1 MMFRLKYVVLYVI
14 VWLESDLTS
23 HSLLQLKIWKCQW
36 NVLSITKY
44 QGLHLT
50 KLIFIHKA
58 NYERE
63 LTFASQ
69 EGNVFVGYG
78 CDPEQCITN
87 SLRNLQCL
95 SGFTE
100 YVFASQ
106 QLSLAKPLWPKRR
119 MKKIAESK
127 ADRKSVV

>member
-1 MMFRLKYVVLYVI
+1 MSMECSF
-14 VWLESDLTS
+14 
-23 HSLLQLKIWKCQW
+23 
-36 NVLSITKY
+36 N

-69 EGNVFVGYG
+69 KGNVFVGYGG

-87 SLRNLQCL
+87 SLRNLPRCL

-106 QLSLAKPLWPKRR
+106 QLSLAKPLCPKCR

-127 ADRKSVV
+127 ACNIPIDVSHEKQLC